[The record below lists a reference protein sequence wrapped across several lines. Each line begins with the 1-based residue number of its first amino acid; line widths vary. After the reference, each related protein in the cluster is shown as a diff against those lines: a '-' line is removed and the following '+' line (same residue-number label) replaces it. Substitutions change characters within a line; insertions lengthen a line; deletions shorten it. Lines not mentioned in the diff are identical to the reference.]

1 MLDTHCISEFHKIGV
16 LLMGMRIAV
25 LVKEILP
32 LNDHDLFLIVK
43 NDNLNANIKLR
54 GSGKLSE
61 CHIKRGIAVDVNH

>member
-1 MLDTHCISEFHKIGV
+1 
-16 LLMGMRIAV
+16 MGMRIAV